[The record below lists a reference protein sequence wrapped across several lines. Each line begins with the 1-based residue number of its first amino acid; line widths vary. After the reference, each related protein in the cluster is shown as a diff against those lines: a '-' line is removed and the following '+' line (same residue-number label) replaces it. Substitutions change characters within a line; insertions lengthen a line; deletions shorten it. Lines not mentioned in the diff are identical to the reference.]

1 MITLWIFSKL
11 LMEYRPEWQ
20 KKRDAKRWHEWEQLE
35 DIRESMGVDANTTK
49 ILRKGYGRKKKIN
62 PRKKHAV

>member
-11 LMEYRPEWQ
+11 LMEYSPKWQ
-20 KKRDAKRWHEWEQLE
+20 KKRDAKRWHKWEELE
-35 DIRESMGVDANTTK
+35 DIREAMGVDANTTK